1 MFIVR
6 CLENNR
12 VNMVEQKENRFFNL
26 IQSKILGISLNVC
39 YIGNKKSKEVRNTR
53 KNTERRKF
61 VMELSKLTSKGQI
74 TIPKKIRQALQVEE
88 GDRVAFIEEDGFVI
102 MAKADL
108 KQLHDLQDILS
119 DETFKTLI
127 HKANHHL

>member
-1 MFIVR
+1 
-6 CLENNR
+6 
-12 VNMVEQKENRFFNL
+12 
-26 IQSKILGISLNVC
+26 
-39 YIGNKKSKEVRNTR
+39 
-53 KNTERRKF
+53 
-61 VMELSKLTSKGQI
+61 MELSKLTSKGQI
-74 TIPKKIRQALQVEE
+74 TIPKKIRQALQMEE

-119 DETFKTLI
+119 DETFKALI

>member
-12 VNMVEQKENRFFNL
+12 MNMVEQKENRFFNL